1 MKITKEWLKKQNA
14 CKPGYDWF
22 IRQYD
27 TDHELVIASLM
38 KIDRFDWANWLIVR
52 LMDKAQKVKYACHAA
67 RLVLPIYEEYKPGDD
82 RPRKAIEAA
91 ESGDAARAATAAN
104 AAAAAAYDA
113 YDAAAAAYDAAAAA
127 YAAAT
132 AAATAAYAAYAY
144 AAAAAYDA
152 ATAAAYAYDAATE
165 TKTKIINYGLSLIK

>member
-52 LMDKAQKVKYACHAA
+52 LMDKAQKVKYASYAA
-67 RLVLPIYEEYKPGDD
+67 RLVLPVYEKYKPGDD

-91 ESGDAARAATAAN
+91 ESGDAAC
-104 AAAAAAYDA
+104 AAY
-113 YDAAAAAYDAAAAA
+113 AAAA
-127 YAAAT
+127 YAA
-132 AAATAAYAAYAY
+132 
-144 AAAAAYDA
+144 DA
-152 ATAAAYAYDAATE
+152 DAWRAKIREHLEKNWLPKFVPVRAQLNESLRDLLTE
-165 TKTKIINYGLSLIK
+165 LCEMGS

>member
-1 MKITKEWLKKQNA
+1 MKITKEWLKEQNA
-14 CKPGYDWF
+14 CSLGYDWF
-22 IRQYD
+22 VKQSA
-27 TDHELVIASLM
+27 TDHDAVIAALM
-38 KIDRFDWANWLIVR
+38 NINRFDWANWLIVR

-104 AAAAAAYDA
+104 AAADAANAAYDAATAA
-113 YDAAAAAYDAAAAA
+113 YDAAAAAYDAASA
-127 YAAAT
+127 
-132 AAATAAYAAYAY
+132 AAYAAYAY

-165 TKTKIINYGLSLIK
+165 TKTKIINYVLSLIK